1 MMKLTKKLASL
12 LLALVLV
19 LGLSTT
25 AFAADPAYSI
35 TVKNTNTSYTIAGC
49 KYSAYK
55 IFDATYSGTN
65 VAYTVDEDFKDFT
78 YTVGETTYQG
88 ETLIQYLQSQ
98 ADNADTLDA
107 FAKAALAYIETKA
120 ITADGTATAED
131 KSTDL
136 KTEQQAII
144 NLKAPGYY
152 LVTGTGTAPDNQTV
166 TAACALTT
174 AKPTAEITVKADVP
188 SVDKKIVEGSTT
200 VDANT
205 ASIGDIVNYKVTSKV
220 PNMKGYTQYYF
231 YLTDTMSKGLTFNDD
246 VVITIDSTALTKDT
260 DYTVTSTDN
269 QDGTTTVEIVFKN
282 FVQHKAQ
289 AGKDIVVTYSATVN
303 QDAELDPSIGN
314 PNTVKL
320 TYSNNPNLTGEGVDK
335 PGPNDEDKSLTGT
348 TPESKVNT
356 FVTGLKLVKVDSQ
369 GNTLTGAKFS
379 ISGISMKVVLVNK
392 EIYKESTTGIYYML
406 KDGTYTTETP
416 TAETK
421 AQYDSTTTKYE
432 KVTEVTKDTATEDFM
447 AEGYVNANGVLT
459 FEGLGEGTY
468 TITELV
474 APDGYNLLKAP
485 ITVEIKA
492 AEGKDSCTWTVK
504 VKGETEDKDVTL
516 AADTDHLYKLEVV
529 NNAGTQL
536 PSTGG
541 VGTTIFYIL
550 GGALVLGAAV
560 LLITRKRMG
569 QKD

>member
-1 MMKLTKKLASL
+1 MMKPTKKLASL

-35 TVKNTNTSYTIAGC
+35 TVKNTNTSYTINGC
-49 KYSAYK
+49 TYSAYK

-65 VAYTVDEDFKDFT
+65 VAYTVDEDFEDFA
-78 YTVGETTYQG
+78 YTVGDKTYKG
-88 ETLIQYLQSQ
+88 ETLIQYLHGL
-98 ADNADTLDA
+98 ADNADALDA
-107 FAKAALAYIETKA
+107 FAKAALTYIETKT
-120 ITADGTATAED
+120 IVADGTAVAA
-131 KSTDL
+131 
-136 KTEQQAII
+136 TEQAVIS
-144 NLKAPGYY
+144 LSAPGYY

-205 ASIGDIVNYKVTSKV
+205 ASIGDTVNYKVTSKV

-231 YLTDTMSKGLTFNDD
+231 YLTDTMSKGLTFNND
-246 VVITIDSTALTKDT
+246 VAITIDGTALTKDT
-260 DYTVTSTDN
+260 DYTVTSTTN
-269 QDGTTTVEIVFKN
+269 TDGTTTVEIVFKN
-282 FVQHKAQ
+282 FVQYKAQ

-335 PGPNDEDKSLTGT
+335 PGTDDNEDTLTGT

-379 ISGISMKVVLVNK
+379 ISGTSMKVVLVN
-392 EIYKESTTGIYYML
+392 EDIYKKSENGTYYML
-406 KDGTYTTETP
+406 KDGTYTETAPTEAT
-416 TAETK
+416 TDL
-421 AQYDSTTTKYE
+421 YDSTTTKYE
-432 KVTEVTKDTATEDFM
+432 KVTVVTKQNASEPFM
-447 AEGYVNANGVLT
+447 AEGYVDENGVLT
-459 FEGLGEGTY
+459 FEGLGEGAY
-468 TITELV
+468 IITELV
-474 APDGYNLLKAP
+474 APDGYNLLKDP
-485 ITVEIKA
+485 ITVEITA
-492 AEGKDSCTWTVK
+492 VEGKDSCTWTVK
-504 VKGETEDKDVTL
+504 VKGKTAAEDKL
-516 AADTDHLYKLEVV
+516 LSIDTDHLYKLEVV

>member
-35 TVKNTNTSYTIAGC
+35 TVKNTNTSYTINDC
-49 KYSAYK
+49 TYSAYK

-65 VAYTVDEDFKDFT
+65 VAYTVDEDFEDFT
-78 YTVGETTYQG
+78 YTVGDKTYRG
-88 ETLIQYLQSQ
+88 ETLIQYLQGL
-98 ADNADTLDA
+98 ADNADALDT
-107 FAKAALAYIETKA
+107 FAKAALTYIETEE
-120 ITADGTATAED
+120 IDADGTATAAN
-131 KSTDL
+131 
-136 KTEQQAII
+136 EQAVIS
-144 NLKAPGYY
+144 LSAPGYY

-205 ASIGDIVNYKVTSKV
+205 ASIGDTVNYKVTSKV

-231 YLTDTMSKGLTFNDD
+231 YLTDTMSKGLTFNND
-246 VVITIDSTALTKDT
+246 VAITIDGTTLTADK
-260 DYTVTSTDN
+260 YNVTSTTN
-269 QDGTTTVEIVFKN
+269 TDGTTTVEIVFKS
-282 FVQHKAQ
+282 FVQYKEQ
-289 AGKDIVVTYSATVN
+289 VGEDIVVTYSATVN
-303 QDAELDPSIGN
+303 QDAELNPSIGN

-320 TYSNNPNLTGEGVDK
+320 TYSNNPNLTGKGEDK
-335 PGPNDEDKSLTGT
+335 PGTDDSEDALTGT

-379 ISGISMKVVLVNK
+379 ISGTSMKVVLVNE
-392 EIYKESTTGIYYML
+392 EIYKKSTTGTYYML
-406 KDGTYTTETP
+406 KDGTYTETAPTEAT
-416 TAETK
+416 TDL
-421 AQYDSTTTKYE
+421 YDSTTTKYE
-432 KVTEVTKDTATEDFM
+432 MVTVVTKQNASEPFM
-447 AEGYVNANGVLT
+447 AEGYVDENGVLT

-492 AEGKDSCTWTVK
+492 VEGKDSCTWTVK

-516 AADTDHLYKLEVV
+516 TADTDHLYKLEVV